1 MKDMTMRKTR
11 ILVVDDETGVTRL
24 LKFTLEGTGNYK
36 VRELNSGS
44 KVSDVAREFKP
55 DLILL
60 DVMLPDM
67 DGGQIAAELK
77 ADPQF
82 AKTPIVFLT
91 AAVDKEEVRAKKGLI
106 GGLPFI
112 AKPLH
117 VKSIIQAIE
126 ANLAAINPA
135 MTR

>member
-1 MKDMTMRKTR
+1 
-11 ILVVDDETGVTRL
+11 
-24 LKFTLEGTGNYK
+24 
-36 VRELNSGS
+36 
-44 KVSDVAREFKP
+44 VARESKP

-60 DVMLPDM
+60 DVMLPDT

-126 ANLAAINPA
+126 ANLAD
-135 MTR
+135 

>member
-11 ILVVDDETGVTRL
+11 ILVVDDEAGVTRL
-24 LKFTLEGTGNYK
+24 LKLNLEQTGNYK
-36 VRELNSGS
+36 VREVNIGS
-44 KVSDVAREFKP
+44 KVSDVARESKP

-60 DVMLPDM
+60 DVMLPDT

-91 AAVDKEEVRAKKGLI
+91 AAVDKEEVKANKGVI
-106 GGLPFI
+106 GGYPFI

-117 VKSIIQAIE
+117 VKSVIRVIE
-126 ANLAAINPA
+126 ANLAD
-135 MTR
+135 

>member
-1 MKDMTMRKTR
+1 MRAPAQTN
-11 ILVVDDETGVTRL
+11 IAPTQGH
-24 LKFTLEGTGNYK
+24 Y
-36 VRELNSGS
+36 
-44 KVSDVAREFKP
+44 A
-55 DLILL
+55 
-60 DVMLPDM
+60 
-67 DGGQIAAELK
+67 GGQIAAELK

-117 VKSIIQAIE
+117 VKSIIQVIE